1 MAKRSFGRPR
11 IALGLGIA
19 GVVYGLVV
27 VCLPSSREAA
37 TRGFPGALGLPLWVL
52 GVLVMAAGTY
62 FVVTACRQLR
72 RK

>member
-1 MAKRSFGRPR
+1 VAKRSFGRPR

-19 GVVYGLVV
+19 GVIYGLVV

-37 TRGFPGALGLPLWVL
+37 TRGLPGALGLPLWVL
-52 GVLVMAAGTY
+52 GVLVMAAGAY

>member
-19 GVVYGLVV
+19 GVIYGLVV

-37 TRGFPGALGLPLWVL
+37 TRGLPGALGLPLWVID
-52 GVLVMAAGTY
+52 VLVMAASAY
-62 FVVTACRQLR
+62 FVVVACRQLR